1 MDVKPFNTFINR
13 VAVNPETRHI
23 TFNNVPDFLEV
34 NYILSKQTT
43 IYRIVFPIVAEIT
56 RVERLPLVQQ
66 IDSYGY
72 EKILGDT
79 GKGQVWYEFEV
90 RQRVHMAPC
99 RQLITFY
106 RCSTQL
112 MTLFSKRIKLCK
124 LENLLLGQ
132 VIVSLKALKM
142 STPSLSTFVPC

>member
-1 MDVKPFNTFINR
+1 MDVKPFNTFISK

-43 IYRIVFPIVAEIT
+43 LYRIVFPIVAEIT

-90 RQRVHMAPC
+90 M
-99 RQLITFY
+99 QL
-106 RCSTQL
+106 
-112 MTLFSKRIKLCK
+112 
-124 LENLLLGQ
+124 NHG
-132 VIVSLKALKM
+132 
-142 STPSLSTFVPC
+142 

>member
-1 MDVKPFNTFINR
+1 MDISTRKFDFQFLLQTEELTRMDVKPFNTFISK

-43 IYRIVFPIVAEIT
+43 LYRIVFPIVAEIT
-56 RVERLPLVQQ
+56 RVEKLPLVQQ

-90 RQRVHMAPC
+90 I
-99 RQLITFY
+99 QL
-106 RCSTQL
+106 
-112 MTLFSKRIKLCK
+112 
-124 LENLLLGQ
+124 NHG
-132 VIVSLKALKM
+132 
-142 STPSLSTFVPC
+142 